1 MARTPVRAVG
11 IRLALV
17 PFVMG
22 IVSAFKPP
30 LVGLDL
36 GTHAVRAVALRPKRR
51 GWALIAAGEAFMPA
65 GEEATQ
71 TELAQTAATLLDSL
85 GLRRAGVAAAV
96 SGHAVI
102 VKRLTLPPM
111 DARELADTIPQ
122 EAAQYIPFPLADVQ
136 LDYQVMDGPR
146 ALPADALDVLLVAAR
161 RDRVAERV
169 AAMTATGRAPVVLDV
184 EAFALANAYEANY
197 ADRTDALVVLVHI
210 GHRGTIVCLVE
221 HGQVAFTR
229 DINLGGSA
237 YLDAVERDLGL
248 DRTAASRLLR
258 QEHLN
263 DEGTM
268 SVVRDLHLQ
277 LMLEIRKTIDFHRAS
292 SAVERVDR
300 VVLSGGAC
308 QIDGLRHLLAAEL
321 DVEVEIVDPFRQIDR
336 PARAIGADV
345 DGPAYAVAV
354 GLALRR
360 EGDR

>member
-1 MARTPVRAVG
+1 
-11 IRLALV
+11 
-17 PFVMG
+17 MG
-22 IVSAFKPP
+22 LSSAFRPP

-36 GTHAVRAVALRPKRR
+36 GTHAVRAVALRPKGK
-51 GWALIAAGEAFMPA
+51 GWSLVAAGEAFVPA
-65 GEEATQ
+65 GEHTTQ
-71 TELAQTAATLLDSL
+71 TDLAETAAMLLDTL
-85 GLRRAGVAAAV
+85 GLRRARVAAAV
-96 SGHAVI
+96 SGTAVI
-102 VKRLTLPPM
+102 VKRLTMPPM
-111 DARELADTIPQ
+111 SAQELADTMPL
-122 EAAQYIPFPLADVQ
+122 EAEQYIPFPLADVQ
-136 LDYQVMDGPR
+136 LDYQVLDGPR

-161 RDRVAERV
+161 RDRVDERV

-197 ADRTDALVVLVHI
+197 ADRPETLVVLVHV

-229 DINLGGSA
+229 DLNVGGST
-237 YLDAVERDLGL
+237 YLDAIARDLGL
-248 DRTAASRLLR
+248 DATGAARLLR

-263 DEGTM
+263 DEATM
-268 SVVRDLHLQ
+268 SVVRDIHLH

-321 DVEVEIVDPFRQIDR
+321 EVEVDIADPFRHITR
-336 PARAIGADV
+336 PTRVVGGDV